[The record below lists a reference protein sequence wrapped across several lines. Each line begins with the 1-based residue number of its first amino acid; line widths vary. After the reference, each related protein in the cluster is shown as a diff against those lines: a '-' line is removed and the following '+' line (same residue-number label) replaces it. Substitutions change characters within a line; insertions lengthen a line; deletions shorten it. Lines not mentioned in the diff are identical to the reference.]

1 MPHSI
6 KVAAAQLRVF
16 AALFPEGSV
25 NVKDAIYQTVRDF
38 PGGAEAL
45 APRLGAKLSARS
57 LRNMA
62 DPHQE
67 THGWSLRRF
76 DMLLAVADKRP
87 LEALCQQ
94 HGGIFLP
101 LGEQID
107 GAPAPLLKRLHK
119 LASEFSDLPRA
130 IEAALKRDGQI
141 SDNELKRIEREGA
154 ELVSAVAAVLGMA
167 RQIHDSHQSVA
178 LEQRP

>member
-1 MPHSI
+1 MN
-6 KVAAAQLRVF
+6 L
-16 AALFPEGSV
+16 
-25 NVKDAIYQTVRDF
+25 KDAIYQAVRDY

-45 APRLGAKLSARS
+45 APRLGGKLAASS
-57 LRNMA
+57 LRKMA
-62 DPHQE
+62 DPNQE

-76 DMLLAVADKRP
+76 DMLIAVADKRP

-94 HGGIFLP
+94 HGGMFLP

-167 RQIHDSHQSVA
+167 RQIHDSRKA
-178 LEQRP
+178 LGEEQRP